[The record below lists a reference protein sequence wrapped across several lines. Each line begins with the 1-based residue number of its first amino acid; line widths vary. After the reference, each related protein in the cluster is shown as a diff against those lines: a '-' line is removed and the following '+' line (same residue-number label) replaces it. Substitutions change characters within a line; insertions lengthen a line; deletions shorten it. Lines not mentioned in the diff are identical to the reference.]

1 MYQNILV
8 TTGGSPWSE
17 AAVAYAIA
25 IAAHTGAT
33 LRILTVL
40 VHPGVYAYPDVIG
53 GSDLVSDV
61 IERDARDLLWRAAER
76 AQQAGVV
83 CETAWR
89 WGSVVDTILQTAEE
103 TPYDLVVI
111 GARMVSGWKRLR
123 LGHIANAVAAKARQP
138 VLVVK
143 QPPTAA
149 PHVPLGQRLLVAV
162 GGSPWSEAAVD
173 HALQLAQAQCSTVC
187 FLHVLSGRRPRAAA
201 EEEGHRILDRAAAQ
215 AMATGV
221 ATAAIMAQ
229 GDVASTIVDTAVKA
243 SCDTIIMGSRGSSG
257 WKRLMVGSIS
267 NAVAVKTALPVLIVK
282 RAPPP

>member
-8 TTGGSPWSE
+8 TTGGSPWSK
-17 AAVAYAIA
+17 AALAYALA
-25 IAAHTGAT
+25 IPAHTSAT
-33 LRILTVL
+33 LHILTVL

-53 GSDLVSDV
+53 GSDLVSEV
-61 IERDARDLLWRAAER
+61 IERDARDLLWHAAER
-76 AQQAGVV
+76 ARQAGVA

-111 GARMVSGWKRLR
+111 GARMVTGWKRLR

-143 QPPTAA
+143 QPPAA
-149 PHVPLGQRLLVAV
+149 TPHGPLGERLLVAT

-173 HALQLAQAQCSTVC
+173 HAVKLAQAQCSTIC
-187 FLHVLSGRRPRAAA
+187 FLHVLSGHRPGAAA
-201 EEEGHRILDRAAAQ
+201 EEEGRDILDRAEAQ

-221 ATAAIMAQ
+221 ATTAVMAK
-229 GDVASTIVDTAVKA
+229 GDIASTIIDMAVKA
-243 SCDTIIMGSRGSSG
+243 SCDAIVMGSRGSSG

-282 RAPPP
+282 RPLPL

>member
-25 IAAHTGAT
+25 IAAHTGAS

-89 WGSVVDTILQTAEE
+89 WGSIVDTILQTAEE

-123 LGHIANAVAAKARQP
+123 LGHIANAIAAKARQP

-143 QPPTAA
+143 QPPTTA
-149 PHVPLGQRLLVAV
+149 PHVPLGQRLLVAI

-229 GDVASTIVDTAVKA
+229 GNVASTIVDTAVKA

>member
-25 IAAHTGAT
+25 IAAQTGAH
-33 LRILTVL
+33 LHILTVL

-53 GSDLVSDV
+53 GSDLVSEV
-61 IERDARDLLWRAAER
+61 IERDARDLLWQAAEK
-76 AQQAGVV
+76 AHQAGVI

-89 WGSVVDTILQTAEE
+89 WGSVIDTILQTVEE

-111 GARMVSGWKRLR
+111 GARKVSGWKRLR

-143 QPPTAA
+143 QPPAA
-149 PHVPLGQRLLVAV
+149 MIHMPFGQRFLVAT
-162 GGSPWSEAAVD
+162 GGSPWSEAAIT
-173 HALQLAQAQCSTVC
+173 HALKLAQGQCATIC
-187 FLHVLSGRRPRAAA
+187 FLHVLSGHRASVEA
-201 EEEGHRILDRAAAQ
+201 EEEGRRILDRAEARAKG
-215 AMATGV
+215 TGV
-221 ATAAIMAQ
+221 AITSRIARGDIASAI
-229 GDVASTIVDTAVKA
+229 IDTAVES
-243 SCDTIIMGSRGSSG
+243 SCDTIIVGSRGSSG

-267 NAVAVKTALPVLIVK
+267 NAVAVKTDLPVLIVK
-282 RAPPP
+282 RFLPL